1 MKFNETFNKV
11 IAECNGGKSVA
22 FTDNMVRKNLVE
34 DYKNFKPSLEK
45 MELSALKRTL
55 LSESVFRN
63 PTLLI
68 DDIMSKIES
77 GIYEFTYTKDE
88 LAELMLG
95 FNYLEK
101 FKKEVPSKFK
111 LTIMCLSREE
121 FFKRFGIQLIE
132 DAVAEEVLDPNDE
145 WHEIVNL
152 TLGKT
157 RHRYSVIKVFLEEE
171 LRHVW
176 TYVLGMADESFYE
189 GRTAFKAKDRLDI
202 KKFSSYQKQV
212 LSSMYFGDIS
222 ALQKD
227 YDYIFKIQEGNAEN
241 WELSVHVDAIID
253 LLVDYYDGSTSTRSY
268 INNILE
274 DVKKNTLS
282 PNDKMLKDFFLSKD
296 MPKTAKDNVRRLF
309 LIYAFGEDGQIEYF
323 ENECRKEFGI

>member
-45 MELSALKRTL
+45 RTL

-68 DDIMSKIES
+68 DDIMNKIEI

-101 FKKEVPSKFK
+101 FKEEVPSKFR

-132 DAVAEEVLDPNDE
+132 DAIAEEVLDPNDE

-152 TLGKT
+152 TVGKT
-157 RHRYSVIKVFLEEE
+157 RHRYGVIKAFLEEE

-176 TYVLGMADESFYE
+176 AYVLGMADEE
-189 GRTAFKAKDRLDI
+189 
-202 KKFSSYQKQV
+202 
-212 LSSMYFGDIS
+212 
-222 ALQKD
+222 
-227 YDYIFKIQEGNAEN
+227 E
-241 WELSVHVDAIID
+241 H
-253 LLVDYYDGSTSTRSY
+253 
-268 INNILE
+268 
-274 DVKKNTLS
+274 
-282 PNDKMLKDFFLSKD
+282 LKS
-296 MPKTAKDNVRRLF
+296 
-309 LIYAFGEDGQIEYF
+309 
-323 ENECRKEFGI
+323 